1 MDENTP
7 KTNETGNT
15 RISYS
20 SIIRPALR
28 IAPAGLLIIV
38 AILLCSGVFG
48 AIGLALRVG
57 KWMVLQGAVR

>member
-7 KTNETGNT
+7 KTNNESKADP
-15 RISYS
+15 RITQ
-20 SIIRPALR
+20 AAANVAA
-28 IAPAGLLIIV
+28 IAIFITFC
-38 AILLCSGVFG
+38 ILSTAAVFG

>member
-7 KTNETGNT
+7 KTKNT
-15 RISYS
+15 SKADP
-20 SIIRPALR
+20 SITQAAANVAT
-28 IAPAGLLIIV
+28 IAIFITFC
-38 AILLCSGVFG
+38 ILSTAAVFG